1 MVYLWWC
8 NTNKRKTRPKDK
20 ESQINTPINYTEKF
34 EQTLREIDQA
44 VAEKIGDTFEL
55 PTSKLFAVDY
65 VRGEVPAIRQV
76 AEDSDIY
83 GMLEDT
89 FNAVLLFDS
98 GYNGFAIV
106 TTGWAAPINKD
117 DDADNEVAPSQHP
130 ERKRV
135 RLMTM
140 MHNGKMGS
148 SIRFTGDKT
157 VTYDEGNA
165 MGSLASAMQDM
176 YDIVRALKVSSAKEN
191 ERQLP

>member
-1 MVYLWWC
+1 M
-8 NTNKRKTRPKDK
+8 
-20 ESQINTPINYTEKF
+20 NTPINYTEKF

-44 VAEKIGDTFEL
+44 VAEKIGDTLEST
-55 PTSKLFAVDY
+55 TSKLFAVDY
-65 VRGEVPAIRQV
+65 VRGEVPAIRQI
-76 AEDSDIY
+76 AEDGDIY
-83 GMLEDT
+83 GMLDDT
-89 FNAVLLFDS
+89 LNAVMLFDS
-98 GYNGFAIV
+98 GYNGFAVV

-117 DDADNEVAPSQHP
+117 DDDEIAPSHHP

-148 SIRFTGDKT
+148 SIRFTGDET

>member
-1 MVYLWWC
+1 M
-8 NTNKRKTRPKDK
+8 NTAIT
-20 ESQINTPINYTEKF
+20 YTEKF

-44 VAEKIGDTFEL
+44 VAEKVGNTFEL
-55 PTSKLFAVDY
+55 PTARLFAVDY
-65 VRGEVPAIRQV
+65 VRGEVPAVRQV

-83 GMLEDT
+83 GMLEDM

-98 GYNGFAIV
+98 GYNGFAVV
-106 TTGWAAPINKD
+106 TTGWASPIDKD
-117 DDADNEVAPSQHP
+117 NDANNDIAPSQHP

-140 MHNGKMGS
+140 CHNGKMGS
-148 SIRFTGDKT
+148 SIRFTDDEA

-176 YDIVRALKVSSAKEN
+176 YDVVRALKVSSAKEN